1 MRGDSAV
8 GRVLPRRSERV
19 DGGVDR
25 WSLALSRAR
34 PRAENPPRAAG
45 GGRRPH
51 CRGEALFQLK
61 KPGDPMAA
69 TQKTATHV
77 HEDEMHLDH
86 PPQVHHEGHD
96 HEHDHEHPVEPV
108 EVLRVLF
115 VALAAAAVWF
125 HLWEPF
131 HRVSVIGLAATL
143 IGGYPIFKEAFENIV
158 ERRMTMELS
167 MTIALLS
174 ALAIGEF
181 FTALVITAFVL
192 GAEILE
198 GLTVGRGRRAIQ
210 DMLDFL
216 PQIASVLRDGQI
228 VEAPTQTILP
238 GEIVVIRPGS
248 RIPVD
253 GQVVSG
259 HSFVEE
265 AAITGEPMPSEK
277 AAGKE
282 VYAGT
287 INQAGSLQVR
297 ADRLGKETTFG
308 KIIEAVEKAE
318 HSRAPIQKMAD
329 RLAGY
334 LVYFALGAAVL
345 TFLITHNIR
354 STISVIIVAGACGI
368 AVGTPLAIL
377 GAIGRAARH
386 GSIIKGGIYLEALG
400 QLNTVFLDKTG
411 TLTFGVPL
419 VTEVNPAPG
428 VTESS
433 ILEAAAS
440 AESSS
445 EHPLGRAIVRVAE
458 LRNIP
463 VSQPAHFEYR
473 IGRGVLAE
481 VEGKETVAGN
491 RALFAELGLT
501 LPERSSTEGTEIF
514 VAREGRYVGSVVVAD
529 QLRPGS
535 ASAVRALQ
543 QMKIDVVLL
552 TGDTRKTAQAV
563 AGQLGIRNVHAE
575 LLPEQKTRHIAE
587 QVREGRV
594 VAMLGDGINDAPA
607 LSEATVGVAM
617 GAGTDVARE
626 SADVVLIGNDLMK
639 FVETVRVAKSCRS
652 IILQNFYGTLI
663 VDTIGIGLAS
673 AGYLNPLLAAFIHV
687 ASELTF
693 ILNSTRLLPP
703 RESQHVSIRDEVPA
717 AS

>member
-1 MRGDSAV
+1 MPTASDRGTSIDPVHTSPTSLTEV
-8 GRVLPRRSERV
+8 PVPENHSQPDHVPESGHGLEVV
-19 DGGVDR
+19 D
-25 WSLALSRAR
+25 LI
-34 PRAENPPRAAG
+34 
-45 GGRRPH
+45 
-51 CRGEALFQLK
+51 
-61 KPGDPMAA
+61 
-69 TQKTATHV
+69 
-77 HEDEMHLDH
+77 
-86 PPQVHHEGHD
+86 
-96 HEHDHEHPVEPV
+96 
-108 EVLRVLF
+108 RVLF

-125 HLWEPF
+125 HVWEPF

-143 IGGYPIFKEAFENIV
+143 IGGYPIFKEAFEHIL

-167 MTIALLS
+167 MTIALVS

-192 GAEILE
+192 AAEILE
-198 GLTVGRGRRAIQ
+198 GLTVGQGRRAIQ

-216 PQIASVLRDGQI
+216 PQVASVLRGGQI
-228 VEAPTQTILP
+228 VDVPTQTILP

-248 RIPVD
+248 LIPVD
-253 GQVVSG
+253 GQVVNG

-277 AAGKE
+277 TAGKE

-287 INQAGSLQVR
+287 MNQAGSLQVR
-297 ADRLGKETTFG
+297 ADHLGKETTFG
-308 KIIEAVEKAE
+308 RIIEAVEKAE

-368 AVGTPLAIL
+368 AAGTPLVIL

-386 GSIIKGGIYLEALG
+386 GCIIKGGIYLEALG

-411 TLTFGVPL
+411 TLTFGMPL

-433 ILEAAAS
+433 LIEAAAS

-445 EHPLGRAIVRVAE
+445 EHPVGRAIVRLAQQ
-458 LRNIP
+458 RNIP

-481 VEGKETVAGN
+481 VEGEETVAGN
-491 RALFAELGLT
+491 RPLFAESGLT
-501 LPERSSTEGTEIF
+501 LPERAAAEGTEIF
-514 VAREGRYVGSVVVAD
+514 VSRNGMYLGSVVVAD

-535 ASAVRALQ
+535 ASAVKALQ
-543 QMKIDVVLL
+543 EMKIDVVLL
-552 TGDTRKTAQAV
+552 TGDTRQTAQAV
-563 AGQLGIRNVHAE
+563 AGRLGIRNVHAE
-575 LLPEQKTRHIAE
+575 LLPEQKTRQIAE

-639 FVETVRVAKSCRS
+639 FVETIRVARSCRS

-663 VDTIGIGLAS
+663 VDTIGIGLAA
-673 AGYLNPLLAAFIHV
+673 AGFLNPLLAAFIHV
-687 ASELTF
+687 VSELTF
-693 ILNSTRLLPP
+693 ILNSTRLLPSI
-703 RESQHVSIRDEVPA
+703 ESQH
-717 AS
+717 ASSRAETPITI

>member
-1 MRGDSAV
+1 MSTTCEPDTS
-8 GRVLPRRSERV
+8 
-19 DGGVDR
+19 
-25 WSLALSRAR
+25 LSRGKETQSAH
-34 PRAENPPRAAG
+34 AAG
-45 GGRRPH
+45 EQAH
-51 CRGEALFQLK
+51 SE
-61 KPGDPMAA
+61 
-69 TQKTATHV
+69 TH
-77 HEDEMHLDH
+77 
-86 PPQVHHEGHD
+86 G
-96 HEHDHEHPVEPV
+96 EHDHPFELAEI
-108 EVLRVLF
+108 LRVVF
-115 VALAAAAVWF
+115 VAVAAAAVWF

-131 HRVSVIGLAATL
+131 HRVSVIGLVAAL
-143 IGGYPIFKEAFENIV
+143 IGGYPIFKEAFENII

-167 MTIALLS
+167 MTIALVS

-192 GAEILE
+192 AAEILE

-216 PQIASVLRDGQI
+216 PQVASVLRDGQI
-228 VEAPTQTILP
+228 VDVPTQTILP

-248 RIPVD
+248 GIPVD
-253 GQVVSG
+253 GQVVAG

-265 AAITGEPMPSEK
+265 AAITGEPMPNEK
-277 AAGKE
+277 TAGKE

-287 INQAGSLQVR
+287 INQAGSIQVR

-345 TFLITHNIR
+345 TFLITHNIQ

-368 AVGTPLAIL
+368 AAGTPLAIL

-411 TLTFGVPL
+411 TLTFGMPL
-419 VTEVNPAPG
+419 VTEVNPEPG
-428 VTESS
+428 LSERVL
-433 ILEAAAS
+433 LEAAAS

-445 EHPLGRAIVRVAE
+445 EHPLGRAIVRLAE
-458 LRNIP
+458 QRTIP
-463 VSQPAHFEYR
+463 VCQPAHFEYR
-473 IGRGVLAE
+473 IGRGVLAQVNGE
-481 VEGKETVAGN
+481 ETVAGN
-491 RALFAELGLT
+491 RALFGELGLA
-501 LPERSSTEGTEIF
+501 LPERAVTEGTEILI
-514 VAREGRYVGSVVVAD
+514 ARKGKYIGSVVVAD

-535 ASAVRALQ
+535 ASAVEALQ
-543 QMKIDVVLL
+543 GMKIDVILL
-552 TGDTRKTAQAV
+552 TGDTRQTAQAV
-563 AGQLGIRNVHAE
+563 AGQLGIRKVHAE
-575 LLPEQKTRHIAE
+575 LLPEQKTGFIAE

-639 FVETVRVAKSCRS
+639 FVETVRVARSCRS
-652 IILQNFYGTLI
+652 IILQNFYGTLV
-663 VDTIGIGLAS
+663 VDTIGIGLAA
-673 AGYLNPLLAAFIHV
+673 AGFLNPLLAAFIHV

-703 RESQHVSIRDEVPA
+703 KELHRVPSREQTPASI
-717 AS
+717 

>member
-1 MRGDSAV
+1 MTVTHENAPH
-8 GRVLPRRSERV
+8 LLEHKLQANHPR
-19 DGGVDR
+19 
-25 WSLALSRAR
+25 
-34 PRAENPPRAAG
+34 
-45 GGRRPH
+45 
-51 CRGEALFQLK
+51 Q
-61 KPGDPMAA
+61 
-69 TQKTATHV
+69 Q
-77 HEDEMHLDH
+77 
-86 PPQVHHEGHD
+86 HHESHD
-96 HEHDHEHPVEPV
+96 LEQDHKHAFETL
-108 EVLRVLF
+108 EVLRVVF

-131 HRVSVIGLAATL
+131 HLVSVIGLAATL
-143 IGGYPIFKEAFENIV
+143 IGGYPIFKEAFENII

-167 MTIALLS
+167 MTIALVS

-192 GAEILE
+192 AAEILE

-216 PQIASVLRDGQI
+216 PQVASVLREGQI
-228 VEAPTQTILP
+228 VDVPTQSILP

-253 GQVVSG
+253 GLVVTG

-277 AAGKE
+277 TAGKE

-287 INQAGSLQVR
+287 INQAGSLKVR
-297 ADRLGKETTFG
+297 ADRLGKKTTFG

-368 AVGTPLAIL
+368 AAGTPLAIL

-411 TLTFGVPL
+411 TLTFGMPL
-419 VTEVNPAPG
+419 VTEVNPATG
-428 VTESS
+428 ESERVL
-433 ILEAAAS
+433 LEAAAS

-445 EHPLGRAIVRVAE
+445 EHPLGRAIVRLAE
-458 LRNIP
+458 QRNIP
-463 VSQPAHFEYR
+463 VCQPVHFEYR

-481 VEGKETVAGN
+481 VNGEETVAGN
-491 RALFAELGLT
+491 RPLFVELGLT
-501 LPERSSTEGTEIF
+501 LPERAAAEGTEIF
-514 VAREGRYVGSVVVAD
+514 VARNGQYIGSLVVAD
-529 QLRPGS
+529 QLRPGP
-535 ASAVRALQ
+535 ASAVKALQ
-543 QMKIDVVLL
+543 EMKIQVVLL
-552 TGDTRKTAQAV
+552 TGDTRRTAQAI
-563 AGQLGIRNVHAE
+563 ARELGIRNVHAE
-575 LLPEQKTRHIAE
+575 LLPDQKTSFIAE

-639 FVETVRVAKSCRS
+639 FVETVRVARSCRG

-663 VDTIGIGLAS
+663 VDTIGIGLAA

-703 RESQHVSIRDEVPA
+703 KESHRVSSREQTPA
-717 AS
+717 PI

>member
-1 MRGDSAV
+1 MTVTHENAPH
-8 GRVLPRRSERV
+8 LLEHKLQANHPR
-19 DGGVDR
+19 
-25 WSLALSRAR
+25 
-34 PRAENPPRAAG
+34 
-45 GGRRPH
+45 
-51 CRGEALFQLK
+51 Q
-61 KPGDPMAA
+61 
-69 TQKTATHV
+69 Q
-77 HEDEMHLDH
+77 
-86 PPQVHHEGHD
+86 HHESHD
-96 HEHDHEHPVEPV
+96 LEQDHKHAFETL
-108 EVLRVLF
+108 EVLRVVF

-143 IGGYPIFKEAFENIV
+143 IGGYPLFKEAVENII

-167 MTIALLS
+167 MTIALVS

-192 GAEILE
+192 AAEILE

-216 PQIASVLRDGQI
+216 PQVASVLREGQI
-228 VEAPTQTILP
+228 VDVPTQSILP

-253 GQVVSG
+253 GLVVTG

-277 AAGKE
+277 TAGME

-368 AVGTPLAIL
+368 AAGTPLAIL
-377 GAIGRAARH
+377 GAIGRAARQ

-411 TLTFGVPL
+411 TLTFGMPL
-419 VTEVNPAPG
+419 VTEVNPATG
-428 VTESS
+428 ESERD
-433 ILEAAAS
+433 LLQAAAS

-445 EHPLGRAIVRVAE
+445 EHPLGRAIVRLAE
-458 LRNIP
+458 QRNIP
-463 VSQPAHFEYR
+463 VCQPAHFEYR

-481 VEGKETVAGN
+481 VNGEETVAGN
-491 RALFAELGLT
+491 RPLFAELGLT
-501 LPERSSTEGTEIF
+501 LPERAAAEGTEIF
-514 VAREGRYVGSVVVAD
+514 VARNGKYIGSVVVAD

-535 ASAVRALQ
+535 SSAVKALQ
-543 QMKIDVVLL
+543 KMKIEVVLL
-552 TGDTRKTAQAV
+552 TGDTRRTAQAI
-563 AGQLGIRNVHAE
+563 ARELGIR
-575 LLPEQKTRHIAE
+575 
-587 QVREGRV
+587 
-594 VAMLGDGINDAPA
+594 
-607 LSEATVGVAM
+607 
-617 GAGTDVARE
+617 
-626 SADVVLIGNDLMK
+626 
-639 FVETVRVAKSCRS
+639 
-652 IILQNFYGTLI
+652 
-663 VDTIGIGLAS
+663 
-673 AGYLNPLLAAFIHV
+673 
-687 ASELTF
+687 
-693 ILNSTRLLPP
+693 
-703 RESQHVSIRDEVPA
+703 
-717 AS
+717 

>member
-1 MRGDSAV
+1 MATTHKEETEIY
-8 GRVLPRRSERV
+8 GREQFTDTHHSEV
-19 DGGVDR
+19 
-25 WSLALSRAR
+25 
-34 PRAENPPRAAG
+34 
-45 GGRRPH
+45 
-51 CRGEALFQLK
+51 
-61 KPGDPMAA
+61 
-69 TQKTATHV
+69 
-77 HEDEMHLDH
+77 
-86 PPQVHHEGHD
+86 HEGH
-96 HEHDHEHPVEPV
+96 EHGNEHGFELV
-108 EVLRVLF
+108 EVLRVVF
-115 VALAAAAVWF
+115 VTLAAAAVWF
-125 HLWEPF
+125 HVWEPF
-131 HRVSVIGLAATL
+131 HRVSVIGLAAAL

-167 MTIALLS
+167 MAIALVS

-216 PQIASVLRDGQI
+216 PQIASVMRDGQI
-228 VEAPTQTILP
+228 VDVTTQTILP

-259 HSFVEE
+259 HSFVEQ

-277 AAGKE
+277 MAGSE

-368 AVGTPLAIL
+368 AAGTPLAIL
-377 GAIGRAARH
+377 GAIGRAARQ

-411 TLTFGVPL
+411 TLTFGMPL
-419 VTEVNPAPG
+419 VTEVRLASDIEERALIE
-428 VTESS
+428 T
-433 ILEAAAS
+433 AAS
-440 AESSS
+440 VEISS
-445 EHPLGRAIVRVAE
+445 EHPLGRAIVSFAE
-458 LRNIP
+458 QRKIP
-463 VSQPAHFEYR
+463 VAHPEHFEYR
-473 IGRGVLAE
+473 IGRGVLALLNGE
-481 VEGKETVAGN
+481 QAVVGN
-491 RALFAELGLT
+491 RMLFKELGIPAL
-501 LPERSSTEGTEIF
+501 EGSVSDDVTEIF
-514 VAREGRYVGSVVVAD
+514 VARGGRYLGSMLISD
-529 QLRPGS
+529 QLRPS
-535 ASAVRALQ
+535 AADAVRSLRT
-543 QMKIDVVLL
+543 MNIEVVLL
-552 TGDTRKTAQAV
+552 TGDTKQTALAV
-563 AGQLGIRNVHAE
+563 ASHLGIHDVHAE
-575 LLPEQKTRHIAE
+575 LLPEQKTHLIAE
-587 QVREGRV
+587 QVRAGRT

-639 FVETVRVAKSCRS
+639 FVETVRVARSCRR

-663 VDTIGIGLAS
+663 VDTIGIGLAA
-673 AGYLNPLLAAFIHV
+673 AGMLNPLLAAFIHV

-693 ILNSTRLLPP
+693 ILNSTRLLPS
-703 RESQHVSIRDEVPA
+703 RENQQVFNEARTIGSI
-717 AS
+717 